1 MWIKFF
7 LLFRSFFRPIS
18 AAEKW
23 KILSRNYLILSEMI
37 FGTTSF
43 KAKEKVR
50 TMQRCSHFLL
60 GCFLPSFRRSQAAS
74 VAPFY
79 NRCQSPTLLHMVW
92 RFLSFC
98 SRIRST
104 QISRILLHPCCVNEK
119 ILLSGGRYGCL
130 PFGSI
135 ISCISGRRS
144 RCAWFDA
151 YMYLEGEVGAHGL
164 TLTLLACISRYKPW
178 ESLWGSSAITPLAD
192 FHHRLTAC
200 PSY

>member
-1 MWIKFF
+1 
-7 LLFRSFFRPIS
+7 
-18 AAEKW
+18 
-23 KILSRNYLILSEMI
+23 MI

-79 NRCQSPTLLHMVW
+79 NRCQMSPASAHGLTLPF
-92 RFLSFC
+92 FLLSDSHYPNLSNPF
-98 SRIRST
+98 T
-104 QISRILLHPCCVNEK
+104 FCCVNEK

-130 PFGSI
+130 PLGVLSHV
-135 ISCISGRRS
+135 
-144 RCAWFDA
+144 
-151 YMYLEGEVGAHGL
+151 YLDGEVGAHGL
-164 TLTLLACISRYKPW
+164 TLTLLACISRYKSW
-178 ESLWGSSAITPLAD
+178 ESLCGSSAITPLAD